1 MKPLTLAALVF
12 SVAVLLQKG
21 SKMAMPR
28 GIRNNNPGN
37 LKDFGIDWKGLV
49 PDSTRFDPVMC
60 VFTAPHWGI
69 RAMGRDLT
77 TDYNRDGQRT
87 IAALIAEYAP
97 GSENNT
103 AAYINAVAKE
113 MSLSPEAVLDLG
125 RDLLPLVAAI
135 IRHENGQQPYSLAY
149 IAESLAIA

>member
-1 MKPLTLAALVF
+1 ML
-12 SVAVLLQKG
+12 
-21 SKMAMPR
+21 PR

-49 PDSTRFDPVMC
+49 PDSKQFDPVMC

-87 IAALIAEYAP
+87 IAALLTEYAP

-103 AAYINAVAKE
+103 AAYIKSV
-113 MSLSPEAVLDLG
+113 SDYTGISPTAVLDLAS
-125 RDLLPLVAAI
+125 DLPVLVAAI
-135 IRHENGQQPYSLAY
+135 IKHENGQQPYSMAY
-149 IAESLAIA
+149 IVESLAVA